1 LIQAARRIHRY
12 FDFKTGKKAGLQM
25 RMSAEAKAGLQ
36 HSIRLGAI
44 PQTILANEEN
54 RWCHQHL
61 TILAHCAFD
70 Y

>member
-1 LIQAARRIHRY
+1 
-12 FDFKTGKKAGLQM
+12 M